1 MRPRGRAGDPHW
13 RPGVLSPHAGAAAS
27 PGGHIIYTYHTARL
41 DEELEAGEYVTEFVD
56 LSEEES
62 SEEGDAAGAE
72 GEETGEQESGGGRRK
87 RERGRRGT
95 GNQREVRQR
104 IGGIL

>member
-1 MRPRGRAGDPHW
+1 M
-13 RPGVLSPHAGAAAS
+13 AAEAREAA
-27 PGGHIIYTYHTARL
+27 ARL

-56 LSEEES
+56 LNEGES
-62 SEEGDAAGAE
+62 SGEEGEAAGAE

-104 IGGIL
+104 AGGIL